1 MTSSVAM
8 AEGVITLYKREMR
21 IMEYLGTVAV
31 IIVLAAIVI
40 GIIMSIVKDKK
51 KGKKSCGCNCGCC
64 PNSSACH
71 GNKK

>member
-31 IIVLAAIVI
+31 LIVIAAIVI
-40 GIIMSIVKDKK
+40 GIIISIVKDKK

-64 PNSSACH
+64 PNCSACH
-71 GNKK
+71 ENKK